1 MVLARSQQKVEKLTV
16 TLIPQN
22 DERTPLHI
30 PSTFNTSHRAYDW
43 CHTARMDYMIVPTRI
58 SSNEV
63 RVDVFVTPVR
73 GGRMQPKDLQRAVE
87 SFVQAKL
94 VSEWKGLRLAGIGR
108 PTSAAPPKR
117 TFVRGTIEEM
127 LSTPLDQ

>member
-1 MVLARSQQKVEKLTV
+1 
-16 TLIPQN
+16 
-22 DERTPLHI
+22 
-30 PSTFNTSHRAYDW
+30 
-43 CHTARMDYMIVPTRI
+43 
-58 SSNEV
+58 
-63 RVDVFVTPVR
+63 
-73 GGRMQPKDLQRAVE
+73 MQPKDLQRAVE